1 MSLDLSNIGTTIAA
15 IGALGTAAFGLV
27 DALKTLPNGGISN
40 QGYVFIQQA
49 VQVLFGSQT
58 SRATAT
64 GDLKRLFDT
73 LHGNW
78 INGVALADQ
87 KAIAKSLI
95 KLRLDANT
103 AAAFAAA
110 TDVDAATLK
119 SVGEKMTAGTS
130 LDPKEMNVLGRFDLA
145 LTAILDDGYQ
155 HADQKYRNS
164 TKLAATVIAVALALV
179 GVHLAIAS
187 PLPQDYWTAF
197 LVGLI
202 AAPLAPMTK
211 DLASA
216 LSAGV
221 KVAQAIKK

>member
-1 MSLDLSNIGTTIAA
+1 MSLDAAGIGTAIAT

-40 QGYVFIQQA
+40 SGYSQIERSLQA
-49 VQVLFGSQT
+49 LFDDKT
-58 SRATAT
+58 RKTAA
-64 GDLKRLFDT
+64 GDVKRLFDT

-95 KLRLDANT
+95 KLRLDADT
-103 AAAFAAA
+103 SAAFAAA

-119 SVGEKMTAGTS
+119 SAGEKMTSGTT

-145 LTAILDDGYQ
+145 LSAILDDGYQ
-155 HADQKYRNS
+155 HADQKYRNN
-164 TKLAATVIAVALALV
+164 TKIAATIIATALALV
-179 GVHLAIAS
+179 GGLAVTTNPTAWNVCEALIA
-187 PLPQDYWTAF
+187 
-197 LVGLI
+197 GLI

-221 KVAQAIKK
+221 KVAQAIRK